1 MTNRMKTA
9 CLFGGQGSQYI
20 GMGQEFYEAD
30 EDCRRLFTIASEVM
44 GYDMAELCF
53 YGEEETFQHE
63 IYSLPSMLTIDLCA
77 FTLAVKRG
85 FSFQAVAGFSL
96 GEYAALAAAQVVSVR
111 NSFGLVKRLVEASH
125 SVLREGSY
133 SMAAVNLP
141 AEMCAMMCSHIHSG
155 YVQVANYSS
164 KKQVTIAGNRKG
176 LEAFSQIANEFGA
189 KVMPIRVN
197 RPFHCKLMEPAAAV
211 YKEEI
216 QSVPFADPIIPVYMN
231 VTGEM
236 ETKADQ
242 IKVNIV
248 QQLYSPVLWVH
259 TLENMH
265 LAGVERYVEC
275 GLRSVLCRMVRD
287 TLGITREQTVF
298 LRTPEAPASKQ
309 SVGGGSSRTG

>member
-1 MTNRMKTA
+1 MSERRKTA

-20 GMGQEFYEAD
+20 GMGKEFYDED
-30 EDCRRLFTIASEVM
+30 EDCRHLFHIASEVM

-53 YGEEETFQHE
+53 YGVEETFRHE

-85 FSFQAVAGFSL
+85 FSFQALAGFSL

-111 NSFGLVKRLVEASH
+111 DSFEMVKQLVAASH

-133 SMAAVNLP
+133 TMAAVNLP
-141 AEMCAMMCSHIHSG
+141 AEMCDMICANIHSG
-155 YVQVANYSS
+155 YIRVANYSS
-164 KKQVTIAGNRKG
+164 HKQVTLAGNRKG
-176 LEAFSQIANEFGA
+176 LEAFRQIADEFGA
-189 KVMPIRVN
+189 KVMPINVN
-197 RPFHCKLMEPAAAV
+197 RPFHCKLMEPAAAI

-231 VTGEM
+231 VTGQIE
-236 ETKADQ
+236 ADAAQ
-242 IKVNIV
+242 IKENVV
-248 QQLYSPVLWVH
+248 KQLYSPVLWVN

-265 LAGVERYVEC
+265 RAGVEQYVEC
-275 GLRSVLCRMVRD
+275 GLRSVLCRMARD

-298 LRTPEAPASKQ
+298 LRA
-309 SVGGGSSRTG
+309 G

>member
-1 MTNRMKTA
+1 MSERRKTA

-20 GMGQEFYEAD
+20 GMGKEFYDED
-30 EDCRRLFTIASEVM
+30 EDCRHLFNIASEVM

-53 YGEEETFQHE
+53 YGEEETFRHE

-85 FSFQAVAGFSL
+85 FSFQALAGFSL

-111 NSFGLVKRLVEASH
+111 DSFEMVKQLVAASH

-133 SMAAVNLP
+133 TMAAVNLP
-141 AEMCAMMCSHIHSG
+141 AEMCDMICANIHSG
-155 YVQVANYSS
+155 YIRVANYSS
-164 KKQVTIAGNRKG
+164 HKQVTLAGNRKG
-176 LEAFSQIANEFGA
+176 LEAFRQIADEFGA
-189 KVMPIRVN
+189 KVMPINVN
-197 RPFHCKLMEPAAAV
+197 RPFHCKLMEPAAAI

-231 VTGEM
+231 VTGQIE
-236 ETKADQ
+236 ADAAQ
-242 IKVNIV
+242 IKENVV
-248 QQLYSPVLWVH
+248 KQLYSPVLWVN

-265 LAGVERYVEC
+265 RAGVEQYVEC
-275 GLRSVLCRMVRD
+275 GLRSVLCRMARD

-298 LRTPEAPASKQ
+298 LRA
-309 SVGGGSSRTG
+309 G

>member
-1 MTNRMKTA
+1 MKTA

-30 EDCRRLFTIASEVM
+30 EDCRRLFHIASEVM

-77 FTLAVKRG
+77 FTLAVKQG
-85 FSFQAVAGFSL
+85 FSFQALAGFSL
-96 GEYAALAAAQVVSVR
+96 GEYAALAAARVVSVR
-111 NSFGLVKRLVEASH
+111 DSFELVKQLVAASH
-125 SVLREGSY
+125 SVLQEGSY

-141 AEMCAMMCSHIHSG
+141 AEMCDMMCSHIHSG
-155 YVQVANYSS
+155 YVRVANYSS
-164 KKQVTIAGNRKG
+164 TKQVTLAGNGKG
-176 LEAFSQIANEFGA
+176 LEAFRQLASDFGA
-189 KVMPIRVN
+189 KVMPINVN
-197 RPFHCKLMEPAAAV
+197 RPFHCKLMEPAAAI

-216 QSVPFADPIIPVYMN
+216 QSFSFTDPIIPIYMN

-236 ETKADQ
+236 ETNADQ
-242 IKVNIV
+242 IKLNVV
-248 QQLYSPVLWVH
+248 QQLCSPVLWVQ

-265 LAGVERYVEC
+265 VAGIERYVEC
-275 GLRSVLCRMVRD
+275 GLRSVLCRMARD
-287 TLGITREQTVF
+287 TLGIAREQTVF
-298 LRTPEAPASKQ
+298 LRIPEAPASKQ